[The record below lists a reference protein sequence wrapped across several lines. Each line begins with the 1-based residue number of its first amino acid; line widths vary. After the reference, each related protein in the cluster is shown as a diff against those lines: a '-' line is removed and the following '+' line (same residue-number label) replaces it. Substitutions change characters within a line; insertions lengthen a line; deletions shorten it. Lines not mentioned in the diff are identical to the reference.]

1 MDGFEKHD
9 PEESDT
15 SCINAGNVLH
25 LGQIRAENMIFKQS
39 MHVIAVA
46 CGPVVPNA
54 AHEEGSAL

>member
-25 LGQIRAENMIFKQS
+25 LGQIRAENMIF

-54 AHEEGSAL
+54 AHEESSAL